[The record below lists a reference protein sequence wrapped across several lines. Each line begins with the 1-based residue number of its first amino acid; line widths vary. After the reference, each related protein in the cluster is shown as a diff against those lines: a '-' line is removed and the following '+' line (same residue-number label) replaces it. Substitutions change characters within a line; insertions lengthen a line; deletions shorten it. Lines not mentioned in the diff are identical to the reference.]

1 MSLIT
6 QVRRLHR
13 RIRLPLALGL
23 AIGMGAVTSAAA
35 QHAYVAH
42 SGSDSVS
49 VIDTSTRAVVGTP
62 ISVGSSPQATAVSPN
77 GAFAYVANNGSHTV
91 SVIDT
96 ATRAVVDTINV
107 GSRPSHIAITPAPAP
122 SPAAVPTL
130 SERAMILLAL
140 MLAGSA
146 MIVIQTRCTA

>member
-42 SGSDSVS
+42 SGSDS
-49 VIDTSTRAVVGTP
+49 
-62 ISVGSSPQATAVSPN
+62 
-77 GAFAYVANNGSHTV
+77 V